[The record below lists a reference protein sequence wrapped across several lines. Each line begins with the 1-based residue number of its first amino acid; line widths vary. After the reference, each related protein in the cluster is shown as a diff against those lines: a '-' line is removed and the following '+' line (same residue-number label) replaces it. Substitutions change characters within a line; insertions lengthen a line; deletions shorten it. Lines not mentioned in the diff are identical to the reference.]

1 MKFSEI
7 LNYLMSQN
15 GFTVNHLADK
25 LQISHK
31 TVQNWLDNKSE
42 PRLTTLTQLTEIF
55 HVSYNDLLGYNA
67 KTDEISK
74 TLKLCKMNVVNRHNV
89 SRPEC
94 THCGHRF
101 ETDYASNPYKEMCR
115 IAKGKYQYCPIC
127 GAKYTGCQI
136 DGIDYEQAPVE
147 LQDWIDRGVV

>member
-15 GFTVNHLADK
+15 GFTVNRLANK

-42 PRLTTLTQLTEIF
+42 PRLTILTQLIEIF
-55 HVSYNDLLGYNA
+55 HVSYNDLLGYKA
-67 KTDEISK
+67 KTPETAK
-74 TLKLCKMNVVNRHNV
+74 TLKLCKMNVVNRHSV

-127 GAKYTGCQI
+127 GAKYIGCQI
-136 DGIDYEQAPVE
+136 DGVDYEQAPVE
-147 LQDWIDRGVV
+147 LQDWIDRGVG